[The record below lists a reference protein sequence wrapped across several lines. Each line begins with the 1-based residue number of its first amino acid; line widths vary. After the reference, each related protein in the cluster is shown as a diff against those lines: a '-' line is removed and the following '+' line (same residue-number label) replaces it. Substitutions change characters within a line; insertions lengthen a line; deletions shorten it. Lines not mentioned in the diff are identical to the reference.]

1 MPQEYQVT
9 PTGDTVP
16 TGIPDT
22 GTGYINMSKPAPT
35 QFSQE
40 QEASAFGVQEEIA
53 QLSEK
58 LGINP
63 NDFLG
68 ATQNP
73 EQPVPQPPQAPPPPQ
88 PEDDMIK
95 RFNSA
100 EGQRM
105 RDEFKKVMGIDP
117 LEAFQAV
124 QNTQTQLQQI
134 EAWRQQVAVE
144 RQMDALK
151 QEWGQ
156 DFDTTFVEVRQR
168 FQQLPPQ
175 MQAALDNLDGA
186 RLLAAQIRAEQL
198 SGQHGTP
205 MQRSS
210 APSRT
215 TNIRTTGAPVGY
227 VKTSDYLNDRV
238 SEAEYIKAVQ
248 AGRVIRDI

>member
-1 MPQEYQVT
+1 MPQEFQVT
-9 PTGDTVP
+9 PTGETVP

-35 QFSQE
+35 AHSEEVAAAQF
-40 QEASAFGVQEEIA
+40 GTQEEIA

-63 NDFLG
+63 ADFLN
-68 ATQNP
+68 AQ
-73 EQPVPQPPQAPPPPQ
+73 QPQEVPQQQPAPAPQ
-88 PEDDMIK
+88 PEPTDDMFK

-105 RDEFKKVMGIDP
+105 REEFKKVMGIDP

-134 EAWRQQVAVE
+134 EQWRQQVAVE
-144 RQMDALK
+144 KQMDTLK
-151 QEWGQ
+151 SEWGAE
-156 DFDTTFVEVRQR
+156 FDTTFSEVRER
-168 FQQLPPQ
+168 FQKLPDH
-175 MQAALDNLDGA
+175 MKAALDNLDGA
-186 RLLAAQIRAEQL
+186 RLLAAQIRAERY
-198 SGQHGTP
+198 GGHDNTP
-205 MQRSS
+205 LPRSS
-210 APSRT
+210 VPSRT

-238 SEAEYIKAVQ
+238 SEAEYIAALN